1 MLEKRLTLNISLG
14 FIIGIIMGLYCKISI
29 AFLYLL
35 IYVII
40 FIIKLNKSKEKKFK
54 LISLKRYS
62 RYIKIIFT
70 KKVLIIILISS
81 IVSNS
86 MILIQNY
93 KYENLYKK
101 YNDKDIICKAE
112 IISDLIQND
121 YKNVYKIR
129 VISINEEKK
138 IFSNSKLYVYVNK
151 KNSKKIKYGEKVIIK
166 GVFKEPNGRRNYKG
180 FNYKEYLKTL
190 KIYGSINA
198 ENIESSEEF
207 VFYTSIKSINKKK

>member
-1 MLEKRLTLNISLG
+1 M
-14 FIIGIIMGLYCKISI
+14 
-29 AFLYLL
+29 
-35 IYVII
+35 II

-112 IISDLIQND
+112 IISDLIQM
-121 YKNVYKIR
+121 
-129 VISINEEKK
+129 
-138 IFSNSKLYVYVNK
+138 
-151 KNSKKIKYGEKVIIK
+151 IIK
-166 GVFKEPNGRRNYKG
+166 M
-180 FNYKEYLKTL
+180 
-190 KIYGSINA
+190 
-198 ENIESSEEF
+198 
-207 VFYTSIKSINKKK
+207 SIK

>member
-93 KYENLYKK
+93 K
-101 YNDKDIICKAE
+101 
-112 IISDLIQND
+112 
-121 YKNVYKIR
+121 
-129 VISINEEKK
+129 
-138 IFSNSKLYVYVNK
+138 
-151 KNSKKIKYGEKVIIK
+151 
-166 GVFKEPNGRRNYKG
+166 
-180 FNYKEYLKTL
+180 
-190 KIYGSINA
+190 
-198 ENIESSEEF
+198 
-207 VFYTSIKSINKKK
+207 